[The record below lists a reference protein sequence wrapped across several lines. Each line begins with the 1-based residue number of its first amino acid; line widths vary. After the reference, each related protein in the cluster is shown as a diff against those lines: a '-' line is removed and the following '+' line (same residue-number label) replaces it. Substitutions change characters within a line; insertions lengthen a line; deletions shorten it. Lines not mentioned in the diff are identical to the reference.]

1 MRKFINNEEEISL
14 IKFIAEYQYMNVRD
28 AKYFF
33 KSSRYYRNR
42 IRNLIE
48 KDILKK
54 EKWCLALGK
63 LGIQYCKRFNINYNK
78 LNRNNKYKQRLLKL
92 SNIAAYYQNCETV
105 KFIPSFSIKD
115 KEVFTTTARRYI
127 GVFDINGFEYL
138 TYKIA
143 KEHDNKYIASV
154 IYDIQKEKRYGNIIV
169 LVDDIKR
176 IKLENFEF
184 GHNSVLIIED
194 TDSNR
199 EKLKYLHSIRWQ
211 EIIDKYY
218 KDVHLSEYNFCE
230 YSNNEGQYINTF
242 YFIDAEKI
250 NRSKH
255 FIRESNIPR
264 AYVVCDIELENE
276 LKAELPSAYY
286 CAVNLDD
293 YIDKKR
299 RIYEIPSL

>member
-1 MRKFINNEEEISL
+1 MRKFINSEEEISL

-63 LGIQYCKRFNINYNK
+63 IGTQYCKRFNIDYNK
-78 LNRNNKYKQRLLKL
+78 LNRNHKYKQRLLKV
-92 SNIAAYYQNCETV
+92 SNIVAYYQNCETV

-115 KEVFTTTARRYI
+115 KEVFTTTGRRYI

-138 TYKIA
+138 TYKIT

-154 IYDIQKEKRYGNIIV
+154 IYDIQKEKRYRNIIV
-169 LVDDIKR
+169 LIDNIER
-176 IKLENFEF
+176 IKLEDFAF
-184 GHNSVLIIED
+184 GRNSVLIIED
-194 TDSNR
+194 NDINR
-199 EKLKYLHSIRWQ
+199 EKLKYLHSIRWD
-211 EIIDKYY
+211 ELIDKYY
-218 KDVHLSEYNFCE
+218 QGAYLSEYNFCE
-230 YSNNEGQYINTF
+230 YENNKGKYINTF

-250 NRSKH
+250 NRFKY
-255 FIRESNIPR
+255 FIRESSTRR
-264 AYVVCDIELENE
+264 AYIVCDIELENK
-276 LKAELPSAYY
+276 LRTELPNAYY
-286 CAVNLDD
+286 CIVNLDK
-293 YIDKKR
+293 YIDKKK
-299 RIYEIPSL
+299 RIYGILL

>member
-54 EKWCLALGK
+54 EKWCLALGE
-63 LGIQYCKRFNINYNK
+63 LGIQYCRFNINYNK
-78 LNRNNKYKQRLLKL
+78 LNRNYKYKQRLLKL
-92 SNIAAYYQNCETV
+92 SSIAAYYQNCETV
-105 KFIPSFSIKD
+105 RFTPSFSIKD
-115 KEVFTTTARRYI
+115 KEVLTTTARRYI
-127 GVFDINGFEYL
+127 GIFDINGFEYL
-138 TYKIA
+138 TYKIT
-143 KEHDNKYIASV
+143 KEHDNKYISSV
-154 IYDIQKEKRYGNIIV
+154 IYDIQKEKIYGNIIV

-194 TDSNR
+194 NVVNR

-218 KDVHLSEYNFCE
+218 KDAHLSEYNFCE

-250 NRSKH
+250 NRFKH

-276 LKAELPSAYY
+276 LKAQLHSAYY
-286 CAVNLDD
+286 CVVSLED
-293 YIDKKR
+293 YIDKKK